1 MAVLSRVML
10 AAAAATALGVSAA
23 TVTLN
28 FDDIA
33 VSNVRQCGQTAL
45 SQRTPYNGFFI
56 TGGGGVGILNS
67 TATPNCPVE
76 EETRPYSSWSTSGS
90 NVVYNGNGKLKFT
103 AQGPQKIIKSSFDVD
118 LIFYDSELLLNT
130 TVEIQTTLSGG
141 EQELYVFH
149 TLEDGFGPYH
159 IETTGAPATSV
170 LIEALAIE
178 PIGEGP
184 TINTDLAVDTVVFEL
199 E

>member
-10 AAAAATALGVSAA
+10 AAAAAALGVSAA

-28 FDDIA
+28 FDDIV
-33 VSNVRQCGQTAL
+33 VSNARQCGQTAL
-45 SQRTPYNGFFI
+45 NQKTAYNGFLI

-67 TATPNCPVE
+67 TATPNCPTE
-76 EETRPYSSWSTSGS
+76 EETRPYPSWSTSGS
-90 NVVYNGNGKLKFT
+90 NVVYNSNGKLKFT
-103 AQGPQKIIKSSFDVD
+103 VQGSQKITKAAFDVD
-118 LIFYDSELLLNT
+118 LIFYDSELQLNT

-141 EQELYVFH
+141 EQDLYVFH

-159 IETTGAPATSV
+159 IETSGTPATSV

-199 E
+199 A